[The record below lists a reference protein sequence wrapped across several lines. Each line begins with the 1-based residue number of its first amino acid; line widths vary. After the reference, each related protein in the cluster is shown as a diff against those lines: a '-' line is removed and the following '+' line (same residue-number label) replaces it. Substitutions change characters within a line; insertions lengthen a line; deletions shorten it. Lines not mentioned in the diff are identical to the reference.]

1 MIQNWPSH
9 AGGHRFGFG
18 SSCQNL
24 PKINGFSGIFSAS
37 ATISSETVSVILSVP
52 PLTASMPTDTKKRPP
67 ADLGRWTF
75 PVFENIRIKL
85 PVAETMPHFSH
96 LPWPRRA
103 PLSPSQS
110 SLSAFPHILPLNERR
125 HYEAASFRPVL
136 PIGIFH
142 CRTFSFPPETLA
154 HPAGCPAGTQLPV
167 SFG

>member
-1 MIQNWPSH
+1 MAFTRRRSPV
-9 AGGHRFGFG
+9 RVRKF
-18 SSCQNL
+18 L
-24 PKINGFSGIFSAS
+24 PKSPENQRIFGYFFCVCNYFERNSFRHFVRS
-37 ATISSETVSVILSVP
+37 TVDCIY
-52 PLTASMPTDTKKRPP
+52 ADRHKKRPP